1 MNNDINNLPN
11 LKEIESNL
19 FSELQDVFQSTLL
32 SILQEIDVWLR
43 DSRDFERFENRE
55 MQKTTL
61 ATMFGP
67 ITINRRI
74 YRDRDAG
81 VRVALL
87 DKYLGYDGGDSLSP
101 FLTEMAVKWAIKG
114 PSYRDARDRFC
125 DLLGYQVTSHETIR
139 QEVLKINPKEIEPE
153 ESAPKR
159 EKDVLFLE
167 VDGLNVHKQ
176 NSTRKS
182 REIKFGIVHEGWGK
196 RHPSSS
202 DYELKNK
209 SYWETLESG
218 QVFWEEFSRYLYG
231 KYEITNDTHIVIN
244 GDGAPWIRNGIDY
257 FPSAIYTYDRY
268 HLKPWI
274 KTALSKR
281 SKKEIE
287 RAYTAADKND
297 PVALVTA
304 IAEAQK
310 AETNEEKKAEISD
323 LRQFIL
329 ENMDAFRDYRDI
341 LKEKDKDLD
350 TSWMRFMGSAESNMN
365 LFSRRLKKMGYS
377 WSESGL
383 KGMLNGMI
391 HRFEGTL
398 IQALETVSNAV
409 KPDVG
414 QVKDYPPFA
423 HLLTE
428 RARPS
433 IGATQ
438 GHMPV
443 LTSNDQNKPYGQALR
458 GLAGF

>member
-87 DKYLGYDGGDSLSP
+87 DKYLGYDGSDSLSH
-101 FLTEMAVKWAIKG
+101 FLTEMAFKWAIKG

-125 DLLGYQVTSHETIR
+125 DLLGYQVTRHETIR

-196 RHPSSS
+196 RHPSRS
-202 DYELKNK
+202 DYQLKNK
-209 SYWETLESG
+209 SYWERS
-218 QVFWEEFSRYLYG
+218 EEHTSELQSRG
-231 KYEITNDTHIVIN
+231 
-244 GDGAPWIRNGIDY
+244 
-257 FPSAIYTYDRY
+257 
-268 HLKPWI
+268 HLVCR
-274 KTALSKR
+274 L
-281 SKKEIE
+281 
-287 RAYTAADKND
+287 
-297 PVALVTA
+297 LL
-304 IAEAQK
+304 
-310 AETNEEKKAEISD
+310 EKK
-323 LRQFIL
+323 
-329 ENMDAFRDYRDI
+329 
-341 LKEKDKDLD
+341 
-350 TSWMRFMGSAESNMN
+350 
-365 LFSRRLKKMGYS
+365 KK
-377 WSESGL
+377 
-383 KGMLNGMI
+383 K
-391 HRFEGTL
+391 
-398 IQALETVSNAV
+398 
-409 KPDVG
+409 
-414 QVKDYPPFA
+414 
-423 HLLTE
+423 
-428 RARPS
+428 
-433 IGATQ
+433 
-438 GHMPV
+438 
-443 LTSNDQNKPYGQALR
+443 QNCIAKNKRKVQN
-458 GLAGF
+458 